1 MSTSDPDQG
10 AKTPKRGIHSQAD
23 VDRRFEEMLGKE
35 GDDSPNARK
44 RRRILRAAYELFRA
58 HGYRKTSIDDVARR
72 AEVAKGTVYLYFPN
86 KGQLLVHAI
95 ALEKASMRAQI
106 ARFFDGSIAKEDRLH
121 FWILLA
127 LKAPHD
133 LPLVSKLMSGD
144 AELEAALED
153 AGDTEA
159 VTRTEEGVD
168 FVMGLIED
176 AAPGRLD
183 DAEKRRRAEAIITL
197 GLASHKLV
205 RQVLPNR
212 SIDELATAIADMLV
226 HGVGGMPA
234 AKKKT

>member
-1 MSTSDPDQG
+1 MSTSDPD
-10 AKTPKRGIHSQAD
+10 AKKPRRGIHSQAD
-23 VDRRFEEMLGKE
+23 VDRRFEEMLGKD
-35 GDDSPNARK
+35 GDESPSARK

-121 FWILLA
+121 FWIVLA
-127 LKAPHD
+127 LKASHD
-133 LPLVSKLMSGD
+133 LPLIAKLMSGD

-168 FVMGLIED
+168 FVMQLIED

-183 DAEKRRRAEAIITL
+183 VAEKRRRAEAVITL
-197 GLASHKLV
+197 GLASTKLV
-205 RQVLPNR
+205 QQLLPNR
-212 SIDELATAIADMLV
+212 TIDQLANAIADMLV
-226 HGVGGMPA
+226 HGVGGMPS
-234 AKKKT
+234 AKKP